1 MHKTLNKEEEKFRF
15 VSIIWSGERLVR
27 ESKLLPTG
35 WEKING
41 DFLPSFWSLFTKS
54 GSGRRM
60 ILNETC
66 CCYHCIRL
74 EIFTEWNI
82 LLQSGLTLLLNE
94 TCCCCQ
100 AWDFYWTKLV
110 ACQAWDL
117 YCMKVVA
124 AVRLEIFTVWKL
136 LLQSGLRSLLNE
148 SCCCSQ
154 AWDF

>member
-66 CCYHCIRL
+66 CCYQAWDFYWMKHFAAVRL
-74 EIFTEWNI
+74 DIVTEWN
-82 LLQSGLTLLLNE
+82 LLLLSGLRFLLNE
-94 TCCCCQ
+94 TCC
-100 AWDFYWTKLV
+100 F
-110 ACQAWDL
+110 CQAWDL